1 VSNRKDRERRE
12 RRARERLARG
22 KPPPEPSPPEPP
34 APEPERPTPKGVFP
48 NPATQFPPGQTGNPA
63 GYSHRGRLNR
73 AVNRLLNKPGLED
86 DVATT
91 VVAMT
96 LGTKLKDRD
105 PKIEWWRELRSL
117 IEGPEPRVFV
127 HKNVDANI
135 EPMTQETNGQM
146 DAATAERVMLAAAPE
161 AVPDL
166 EDEG

>member
-1 VSNRKDRERRE
+1 VSNRKDRERRQ

-22 KPPPEPSPPEPP
+22 KPPEPTPVPPAEA
-34 APEPERPTPKGVFP
+34 APEPERPKGVFP
-48 NPATQFPPGQTGNPA
+48 NPATQFSPGQTGNPA

-105 PKIEWWRELRSL
+105 PRIEWWRELRSL
-117 IEGPEPRVFV
+117 IEGPEPRVLI
-127 HKNVDANI
+127 HKNVDASI
-135 EPMTQETNGQM
+135 EPAVEETNGQM

-161 AVPDL
+161 AIPDL
-166 EDEG
+166 EDIE